1 MRNYIKGTLEREG
14 YSVHAMKSAEESLE
28 ELKSQDF
35 QINLVNVDLPGI
47 MWVRVNDA
55 NQRAKTDTLFY
66 CHGKQEVNH
75 QCRRLPEGW
84 I

>member
-35 QINLVNVDLPGI
+35 QINLVNVELPGI
-47 MWVRVNDA
+47 SGLELMTQIKELKPTLYSITMA
-55 NQRAKTDTLFY
+55 NKKSTIN
-66 CHGKQEVNH
+66 V
-75 QCRRLPEGW
+75 
-84 I
+84 